1 MIVQIYFQ
9 SDFSNMKETTLE
21 FQNDKSREDDPLNF
35 TKIKSLL
42 SELESKSSPVMSK
55 EVPALFS
62 ELVQRLKILDSRQM
76 SHLYGSFKA
85 SNVWKFLIDAAPL
98 VSTAAST
105 NIMTALVKEGNVTT
119 KEADIW
125 YSSLAFVQNPD
136 PDMFVPL
143 TVSNLIY
150 VNYLKFIFYLRFE
163 SITCDLPLYN
173 IYFLNCSR
181 YDIVII

>member
-1 MIVQIYFQ
+1 MNVQIYFQ
-9 SDFSNMKETTLE
+9 SDFSNMKISTLE
-21 FQNDKSREDDPLNF
+21 FQNDKSTKDDDPLNF
-35 TKIKSLL
+35 TKIESLL

-62 ELVQRLKILDSRQM
+62 DLVKRLKNLDTRQM

-85 SNVWKFLIDAAPL
+85 SNAWKFLIDAAPL

-105 NIMTALVKEGNVTT
+105 SIMTELVKEGDVTT

-136 PDMFVPL
+136 TDMFIPL
-143 TVSNLIY
+143 TVSN
-150 VNYLKFIFYLRFE
+150 
-163 SITCDLPLYN
+163 
-173 IYFLNCSR
+173 
-181 YDIVII
+181 